1 MVECCLR
8 MQRSTVE
15 DLEMSLVDTF
25 KRLIA
30 GSETAPVPSLG
41 RNDRCWC
48 GSGRKYKVC
57 HQAVDDRRRSAA
69 LSTTRSARHGSSAR
83 GF

>member
-1 MVECCLR
+1 MMECCRYGQHPTVKDFDMTLR
-8 MQRSTVE
+8 
-15 DLEMSLVDTF
+15 DAF

-30 GSETAPVPSLG
+30 GTETAPVPSLG

-48 GSGRKYKVC
+48 GSGRKYKIC
-57 HQAVDDRRRSAA
+57 HQAVDDRRRSSA
-69 LSTTRSARHGSSAR
+69 LSTTRSARRGSPAR